1 MGITGQMIGGE
12 KFQQTYL
19 IEVFQ
24 SYYVSLEKFGKISQN
39 RIISI
44 KTQPEPKYDC
54 ENNL

>member
-1 MGITGQMIGGE
+1 MIGGE